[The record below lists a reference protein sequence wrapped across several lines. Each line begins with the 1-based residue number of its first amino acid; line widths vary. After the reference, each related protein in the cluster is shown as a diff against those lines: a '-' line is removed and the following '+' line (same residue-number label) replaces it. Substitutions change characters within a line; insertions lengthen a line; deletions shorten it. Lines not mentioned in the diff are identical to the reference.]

1 MNNQNREKRG
11 DYHGCI
17 RVLAASG
24 FGPASAGGRGTKR
37 EGTKE
42 TGTGRKKEK
51 GVFL

>member
-1 MNNQNREKRG
+1 MSNQNPANRG
-11 DYHGCI
+11 DNHGFI

-42 TGTGRKKEK
+42 TGTGRKKEN
-51 GVFL
+51 GVLQ